1 MSTRPKLIKDPLHGY
16 IELDEYERGI
26 VDSAV
31 FQRLRRISQL
41 PFADLVYPGAR
52 HTRFDH
58 SLGSFHLAG
67 QMTTQLGLEE
77 HRAKVVKYA
86 ALLHDVGHPPFSH
99 LLEPLLFERQTNHE
113 RIGIKI
119 IQEDEQ
125 LASAIES
132 SGVQTRDVTDILD
145 RKTPESAIVVGPVD
159 CDKLD
164 FLLRDS
170 YFSGVTYGHVDTKRL
185 IKTMRMVDDKIAIH
199 TRGLGVVEEFAI
211 ARLQSFLNIYFHH
224 AVRAAQI
231 LFLSSVSEVGNDLD
245 LAKMDVKEYLGQD
258 DLTLWCALRSHK
270 KASRFIHRIT
280 TRDLPKLAFEIR
292 PTGEKISLSM
302 LGKDDMKTQ
311 IVEHIAEDASLSSDK
326 IWIDSP
332 FIAPLPLSLPSEV
345 PFYSDDGGNFKT
357 VQIYSPL
364 LDALSPVFNIL
375 RIYTEKEYRSR
386 VHEAAKK
393 FFEPFPEVTRVSY

>member
-1 MSTRPKLIKDPLHGY
+1 MHGY
-16 IELDEYERGI
+16 IELNEHERGI

-31 FQRLRRISQL
+31 FQRLRKISQL

-67 QMTTQLGLEE
+67 QMADQLDIDE
-77 HRAKVVKYA
+77 HRARVIRYA
-86 ALLHDVGHPPFSH
+86 AMLHDVGHPPFSH
-99 LLEPLLFERQTNHE
+99 LLEPLLFERGTNHE

-125 LASAIES
+125 LAAAIES
-132 SGVQTRDVTDILD
+132 SGVQIKEVTDILD
-145 RKTPESAIVVGPVD
+145 RKTPDSAIVVGPLD

-164 FLLRDS
+164 FLPRDS

-224 AVRAAQI
+224 AVRAAQT
-231 LFLSSVSEVGNDLD
+231 LFLSAITEIEDDLV
-245 LAKMDVKEYLGQD
+245 LARMDVKEYLSHD
-258 DLTLWCALRSHK
+258 DLTLWCMLRSHK
-270 KASRFIHRIT
+270 KASKLIHRIT
-280 TRDLPKLAFEIR
+280 TRDLPKLAFETR

-302 LGKDDMKTQ
+302 LGKDEMRTQ
-311 IVEHIAEDASLSSDK
+311 IIEQIAKDANLPADK

-345 PFYSDDGGNFKT
+345 PFYSDENGGVKIT
-357 VQIYSPL
+357 QILSPL

-375 RIYTEKEYRSR
+375 RVYTEKEHRSK

-393 FFEPFPEVTRVSY
+393 FFEPFPEISRVSY